1 MMRNFAFA
9 IIVLSVAVIIL
20 SIRMFQLERRLESV
34 RDDSRAIWEVLDTL
48 SKRVLDAETRVTTMQ
63 MERMKDR
70 PTDAQDEGPKT
81 ATHTVDPISKDW
93 RNRRA

>member
-1 MMRNFAFA
+1 MMRNLAFA
-9 IIVLSVAVIIL
+9 IIILSVAVIIL

-34 RDDSRAIWEVLDTL
+34 RDDSKAIWEVLDTL

-70 PTDAQDEGPKT
+70 PTDAQDERQKT
-81 ATHTVDPISKDW
+81 AAHTVDPISKDW
-93 RNRRA
+93 RRRRA